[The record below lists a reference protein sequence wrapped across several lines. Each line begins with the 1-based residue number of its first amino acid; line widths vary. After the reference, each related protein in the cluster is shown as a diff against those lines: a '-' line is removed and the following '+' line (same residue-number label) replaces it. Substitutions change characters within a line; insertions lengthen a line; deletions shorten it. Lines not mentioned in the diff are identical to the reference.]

1 MGRES
6 YYENKRYLF
15 FFKNNAIY
23 FTTISIFMGK
33 IWLPPTPPPPYHP
46 HHFSQLFRKVNHP
59 QIKKV
64 ASLIEKLLLHFLYEK
79 QIILG
84 A

>member
-1 MGRES
+1 MR
-6 YYENKRYLF
+6 
-15 FFKNNAIY
+15 
-23 FTTISIFMGK
+23 ISDTSSFLK
-33 IWLPPTPPPPYHP
+33 ITPSILPPPPFLWGKSDSPLPPPYPP
-46 HHFSQLFRKVNHP
+46 HHFSQLFRKANHP

>member
-1 MGRES
+1 
-6 YYENKRYLF
+6 
-15 FFKNNAIY
+15 
-23 FTTISIFMGK
+23 MGK
-33 IWLPPTPPPPYHP
+33 IWLPP

-64 ASLIEKLLLHFLYEK
+64 ASLIEKLLLHFLYKK